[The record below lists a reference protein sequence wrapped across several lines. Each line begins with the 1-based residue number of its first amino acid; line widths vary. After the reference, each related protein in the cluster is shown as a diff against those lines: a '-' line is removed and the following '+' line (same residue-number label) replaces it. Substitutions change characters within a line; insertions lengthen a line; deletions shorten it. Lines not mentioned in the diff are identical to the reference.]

1 MIVFKITLTMDDGQI
16 ITLPIHKS
24 DTARIFLGPQTSFVK
39 YGNNLS
45 DSELNDVFSIIK
57 HGIVDYANA
66 NDKVKHC
73 TIIDKHNNITKQY
86 DFNMSII
93 NNSTDTTI
101 TAKNYNITLYDYI
114 VDASIEYNF
123 NKIKTFLCYQLNKQ
137 YLSSINT
144 LTLEVILKAIVA
156 RLDIAHLTYTKY
168 QLPITEDDLTAILDV
183 IDSTIYIT
191 STINSCI
198 QHIKRYIDREQY
210 IPYHELVDARKILMP
225 MYI

>member
-1 MIVFKITLTMDDGQI
+1 MIIFKITLTMDDGQI

-24 DTARIFLGPQTSFVK
+24 DTARIFLGPQSSFVK

-86 DFNMSII
+86 DFNTSII
-93 NNSTDTTI
+93 NNSTDTS
-101 TAKNYNITLYDYI
+101 KNYTITLYDYI

-123 NKIKTFLCYQLNKQ
+123 NKIKTFLCYQLNRQ
-137 YLSSINT
+137 YLISNI

-198 QHIKRYIDREQY
+198 QQIKRYIDGEQY

>member
-16 ITLPIHKS
+16 VTLPIHKS
-24 DTARIFLGPQTSFVK
+24 DTARIFWGPQTSFVK
-39 YGNNLS
+39 YGNNLT
-45 DSELNDVFSIIK
+45 DLELNDVFSIIK

-73 TIIDKHNNITKQY
+73 TIIDRHNNITKQY
-86 DFNMSII
+86 DFNTSII
-93 NNSTDTTI
+93 NNSTDTT
-101 TAKNYNITLYDYI
+101 KNYTITLYDYI

-123 NKIKTFLCYQLNKQ
+123 NKIKTFLCYQLNRQ
-137 YLSSINT
+137 YLSSIDT
-144 LTLEVILKAIVA
+144 LELEVILKAIVA

-168 QLPITEDDLTAILDV
+168 QLPVTKDDLTEILDV

-198 QHIKRYIDREQY
+198 QQIQRYIDGEQY

>member
-24 DTARIFLGPQTSFVK
+24 DTARIFLGPQTPFVK

-73 TIIDKHNNITKQY
+73 TIIDKYNNITKQY
-86 DFNMSII
+86 DFNTSII
-93 NNSTDTTI
+93 NNSTDTT
-101 TAKNYNITLYDYI
+101 KNYNITLYDYI

-123 NKIKTFLCYQLNKQ
+123 NKIKTFLCYQLNRQ
-137 YLSSINT
+137 YLISNI
-144 LTLEVILKAIVA
+144 LKLEAILKAIVA
-156 RLDIAHLTYTKY
+156 RLDIAHLTYIKY
-168 QLPITEDDLTAILDV
+168 QLPTTKDDLTAILDV

-198 QHIKRYIDREQY
+198 QQIIRYIDGEQY